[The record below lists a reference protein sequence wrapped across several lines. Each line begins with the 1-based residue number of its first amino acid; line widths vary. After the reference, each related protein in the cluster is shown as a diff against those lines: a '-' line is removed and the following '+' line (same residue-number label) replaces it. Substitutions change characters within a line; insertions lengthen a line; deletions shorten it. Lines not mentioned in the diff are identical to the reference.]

1 MAFCTLT
8 LIGLLAALPPK
19 SGDATRLEE
28 VKKLIREYEPLEAKH
43 FETPIP
49 DKPTTAQLG
58 RWCPYRGTSGRW
70 LIA

>member
-8 LIGLLAALPPK
+8 LIGRLAALPPNA
-19 SGDATRLEE
+19 GHAGRLEE
-28 VKKLIREYEPLEAKH
+28 FEKLIREYQPLEKKC
-43 FETPIP
+43 FEAPYP
-49 DKPTTAQLG
+49 DNPTKAQLG